1 MGITFNINE
10 KKGFFVSTLVGGIS
24 DADLLSAYR
33 SLFEDERFKPGMIEI
48 ADMREAQ
55 MEAVTSDRLY
65 RLSAM
70 VHRHLEG
77 KCEKFKVA
85 IIAPA
90 LLPYGISRAY
100 EVISASSA
108 ENVRVFREIDKA
120 FEWVGV
126 DANLIE

>member
-1 MGITFNINE
+1 MGITFNIYE
-10 KKGFFVSTLVGGIS
+10 KKGFFVSTWVGDVS
-24 DADLLSAYR
+24 DADLQPAYR
-33 SLFEDERFKPGMIEI
+33 SLFEGERFKPGMIEI
-48 ADMREAQ
+48 VDMRDAQ
-55 MEAVTSDRLY
+55 MSAVTNDGLY

-70 VHRHLEG
+70 VNRHLEG

-90 LLPYGISRAY
+90 LLSYGISRAY

-120 FEWVGV
+120 CEWTGV
-126 DANLIE
+126 DASLIE

>member
-10 KKGFFVSTLVGGIS
+10 KQGFFMSTLVGDIS

-55 MEAVTSDRLY
+55 MEAVTSDGLY

-70 VHRHLEG
+70 VRRHLEG

-108 ENVRVFREIDKA
+108 ENVRVFREIDTA
-120 FEWVGV
+120 YEWTGV
-126 DANLIE
+126 DASLIE

>member
-10 KKGFFVSTLVGGIS
+10 KKGFFVSTWVGDIS
-24 DADLLSAYR
+24 DADLQSAYR

-55 MEAVTSDRLY
+55 MEAVTSDGLY

-70 VHRHLEG
+70 VCRELEG

-90 LLPYGISRAY
+90 LLPYGLSRAY
-100 EVISASSA
+100 EVISASSE
-108 ENVRVFREIDKA
+108 ENVRVFRELDKA